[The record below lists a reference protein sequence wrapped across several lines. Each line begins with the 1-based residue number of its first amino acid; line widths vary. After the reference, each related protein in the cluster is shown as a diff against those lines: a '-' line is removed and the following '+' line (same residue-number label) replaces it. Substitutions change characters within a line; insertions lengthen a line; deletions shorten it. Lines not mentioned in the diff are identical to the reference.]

1 MQDGVV
7 TIEVLEG
14 KLEGV
19 RIDNASRLSTE
30 AVQSRLSS
38 VKAGDVF
45 NKSSSERALLL
56 LSDTPG
62 AGGGFAF
69 CSGHSA
75 GRKCAGDPPGG
86 APLIAGRVEADNHGG
101 LWHGSQQAWCVRRS
115 QQCAGFGRAFFGQG
129 AGERCG
135 ALQRAPGCP
144 VSLLAVMG

>member
-56 LSDTPG
+56 PDTPG
-62 AGGGFAF
+62 AVWWIRVLLRAL
-69 CSGHSA
+69 SGE
-75 GRKCAGDPPGG
+75 KVC
-86 APLIAGRVEADNHGG
+86 
-101 LWHGSQQAWCVRRS
+101 W
-115 QQCAGFGRAFFGQG
+115 
-129 AGERCG
+129 
-135 ALQRAPGCP
+135 
-144 VSLLAVMG
+144 